1 MKSKLIPAKEVLYDI
16 EWQVLRSSMLTPINS
31 WSTLKGTKDNITKLN
46 DYLLVTKKNTQEYY
60 RRLWRIINSLNAVR
74 RGYYGQEKVDSREDI
89 LVVDFSE
96 KITKEYNMLKNNGF
110 NVGKFDWDK
119 VLEDLKNLKQTQ
131 LEDFNMLRSI
141 VIRPESS
148 QKEDNIVRL
157 ELEKFITL
165 LKEVL

>member
-31 WSTLKGTKDNITKLN
+31 WTTLKGTKDNIIRLN
-46 DYLLVTKKNTQEYY
+46 NYLLGTKKNTQEYY
-60 RRLWRIINSLNAVR
+60 RRLWRILNSLNAVR

-89 LVVDFSE
+89 LVVDFSA

-131 LEDFNMLRSI
+131 PENFNMLQSV
-141 VIRPESS
+141 VIIPESVK
-148 QKEDNIVRL
+148 KEDKFIRL
-157 ELEKFITL
+157 ELDKFIAL
-165 LKEVL
+165 LKEVQ